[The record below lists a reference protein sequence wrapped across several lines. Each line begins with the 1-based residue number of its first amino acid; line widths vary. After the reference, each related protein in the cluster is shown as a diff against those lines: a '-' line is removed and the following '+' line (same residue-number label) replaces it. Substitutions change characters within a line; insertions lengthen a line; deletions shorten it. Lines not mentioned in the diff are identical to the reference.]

1 MNYVI
6 LNNKDYFKN
15 KINIKQLKEV
25 DINEEERVDAVFG
38 EITTK
43 ILENEDTKSRGRDP
57 IFRNEWLLKD
67 RGVSFMVFKV
77 DRSILYN
84 ENEELI
90 EKMFGLFSKDN
101 FFTELWS
108 LNIEDSYNQ
117 LDCFLILYN
126 KNFGWQQI
134 ISSYNEDEKKDHFE
148 MILKKIEEK
157 IL

>member
-15 KINIKQLKEV
+15 KVNIKQLKEV
-25 DINEEERVDAVFG
+25 GIDEEERVDAIFG

-43 ILENEDTKSRGRDP
+43 ILENEDTESGRRDP

-67 RGVSFMVFKV
+67 RGISFMVFKV

-90 EKMFGLFSKDN
+90 EKMFRLFSKDD
-101 FFTELWS
+101 FFIELWS

-134 ISSYNEDEKKDHFE
+134 ISSYDKDEKKDHFE
-148 MILKKIEEK
+148 MILKKIKEK

>member
-1 MNYVI
+1 MNYII
-6 LNNKDYFKN
+6 LNNKEFFKD
-15 KINIKQLKEV
+15 KINIKKLKEV
-25 DINEEERVDAVFG
+25 SLDGEERVDAIFG
-38 EITTK
+38 EITTEL
-43 ILENEDTKSRGRDP
+43 LENRISESETRDS

-67 RGVSFMVFKV
+67 RGITFMVFKT

-84 ENEELI
+84 ENDELI
-90 EKMFGLFSKDN
+90 EEMFGLFSKDD
-101 FFTELWS
+101 FFIELWS

-117 LDCFLILYN
+117 LDSYLIIYN

-134 ISSYNEDEKKDHFE
+134 ISSYEEKQDHFT